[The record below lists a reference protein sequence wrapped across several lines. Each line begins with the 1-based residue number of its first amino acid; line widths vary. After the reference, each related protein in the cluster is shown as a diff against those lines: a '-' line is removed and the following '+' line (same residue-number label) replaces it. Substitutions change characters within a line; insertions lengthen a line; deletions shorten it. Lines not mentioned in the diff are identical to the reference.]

1 MYVLGERKPSVPIG
15 LAVVN
20 ENTKVLFKPL
30 IRAFGLSVS
39 LGVIGGAYVLFDV
52 KDAAEFFWKMGCEA
66 SIAVGDNLAWSTVV
80 WKNMLDVKVGDGG
93 GGGRFMAGD
102 ENGSLRAIVVC
113 DGEDAVESIGKWE
126 FNDEVHSDGLKGE
139 GGTIS
144 CNEAMRNTRARGV
157 NFGGLAGGA
166 TPDEGGDKGFHMGPP
181 VILGNEEAGFEDTGV
196 TCSGGVM
203 V

>member
-1 MYVLGERKPSVPIG
+1 MYVLGEWKPPVPIG
-15 LAVVN
+15 LAVVD
-20 ENTKVLFKPL
+20 EDTEVLFKPL
-30 IRAFGLSVS
+30 ICAFGLSVS
-39 LGVIGGAYVLFDV
+39 LGVIGGAYVLFDIE
-52 KDAAEFFWKMGCEA
+52 DATKFLQEVGCEA
-66 SIAVGDNLAWSTVV
+66 GIAVCDDLAWSTVM

-93 GGGRFMAGD
+93 SGGRFMAGD
-102 ENGSLRAIVVC
+102 ENGSFRAIVVR
-113 DGEDAVESIGKWE
+113 DGEDAVESIGEQK

-139 GGTIS
+139 GGAVS
-144 CNEAMRNTRARGV
+144 RNGAMRNTRARGV

-181 VILGNEEAGFEDTGV
+181 VIPGDEETSFEDAGV